1 MLKELKEHKR
11 HEQPKAREWLGIETA
26 PKDGTVVDIFR
37 GDWKERCTNM
47 QRVDLGNGNV
57 FYEPVESGPCCV
69 RDATHWMPIPVDPD

>member
-1 MLKELKEHKR
+1 MLKEFKEHKR

-47 QRVDLGNGNV
+47 RRVYLGNENV

>member
-11 HEQPKAREWLGIETA
+11 HEQPEAREWLGIETA
-26 PKDGTVVDIFR
+26 PKDGTAVDVFR

-47 QRVDLGNGNV
+47 QRVDLGNENV

-69 RDATHWMPIPVDPD
+69 RDATHWMPIPVYPD

>member
-57 FYEPVESGPCCV
+57 FYDPVESGPCCV

>member
-11 HEQPKAREWLGIETA
+11 HEQPKAREWLDIETA
-26 PKDGTVVDIFR
+26 PKDGTAVDIFR

-47 QRVDLGNGNV
+47 QRVYLGNGNV

>member
-1 MLKELKEHKR
+1 MLKEFKEHKR
-11 HEQPKAREWLGIETA
+11 HEQPKAREWLDIETA

-47 QRVDLGNGNV
+47 RRVDLGNGNV

-69 RDATHWMPIPVDPD
+69 RDATHWMPIPADPD